1 LIQFF
6 TFDCTNAI
14 SQIAAFT
21 GLVRNPAERKTDHG
35 TQSHKCLILQ
45 RVPDML
51 SIASMNA
58 DPAYRHR
65 YRVNDIRAA
74 ALAAAQRLCPIITFP
89 DSLLRASR

>member
-58 DPAYRHR
+58 DPAVSSSISRER
-65 YRVNDIRAA
+65 YPRR
-74 ALAAAQRLCPIITFP
+74 CFG
-89 DSLLRASR
+89 SRTTPLSYYHLS